1 MTEGPSEI
9 GLLAY
14 PDVQLAALYG
24 LGDLFAIADRIARER
39 RGAGQPLLRVSRWE
53 CDDKGKVCNRD
64 GSDAVIPG
72 TIILPPSLAHPPRQA
87 WTAGLAEFLRHRH
100 AHGSVLASVCVG
112 AFLLA
117 ETGLL
122 DGRQATTHW
131 SYAALLAER
140 FPAIEVDSAKIVID
154 DGDVVTA
161 AGLMSWTDLGLKL
174 VERLLGTG
182 VMVETGRA
190 MLVDPLGREQRHY
203 SVFSPRLNHGDEPI
217 LLVQHWLQQAYA
229 GEVDV
234 NTMAAKAGLERRTF
248 LRRFGKATGLRPV
261 EYCQQ
266 LRVAK
271 ARDMLE
277 TTRLSFDRI
286 AWNVGYGDPVS
297 FRKIFVR
304 TMGLTPGDY
313 RRRFGAA

>member
-1 MTEGPSEI
+1 MTSAPSEI

-24 LGDLFAIADRIARER
+24 LTDLFAIADRIARER
-39 RGAGQPLLRVSRWE
+39 REGSGPLLRVSHWE
-53 CDDKGKVCNRD
+53 CDAKGQIHNRD
-64 GSDAVIPG
+64 GEDDAIPG
-72 TIILPPSLAHPPRQA
+72 MIILPPSLAKPPNEA
-87 WTAGLAEFLRHRH
+87 WTSNLAEFLRNCHGR
-100 AHGSVLASVCVG
+100 GSVLASVCIG

-122 DGRQATTHW
+122 DGREATTHW
-131 SYAALLAER
+131 SYADDLAER
-140 FPAIEVDSAKIVID
+140 FGKVRVDSAKIVID
-154 DGDVVTA
+154 DGDIITA

-174 VERLLGTG
+174 VEKLLGTS
-182 VMVETGRA
+182 VMVATGRA

-203 SVFSPRLNHGDEPI
+203 SVFSPRLNHGDEAI
-217 LLVQHWLQQAYA
+217 LAVQHWLQQAYA
-229 GEVDV
+229 GDVDV
-234 NTMAAKAGLERRTF
+234 NAMAAKAGLERRTF
-248 LRRFGKATGLRPV
+248 LRRFGKATGLRPI

>member
-1 MTEGPSEI
+1 MTMPPSEI

-24 LGDLFAIADRIARER
+24 LADLFAIADRIARER
-39 RGAGQPLLRVSRWE
+39 REGSGPLLRVSRWE
-53 CDDKGKVCNRD
+53 CDDSGQVRNRD
-64 GSDAVIPG
+64 GDDSAIPSM
-72 TIILPPSLAHPPRQA
+72 IILPPSLARPPSEA
-87 WTAGLAEFLRHRH
+87 WTADLADFLRRCHGR
-100 AHGSVLASVCVG
+100 GSVLASVCVG

-131 SYAALLAER
+131 SYAELLAER
-140 FPAIEVDSAKIVID
+140 FGKVRVDSAKIVID
-154 DGDVVTA
+154 DGDIVTA

-174 VERLLGTG
+174 VERLLGTS

-217 LLVQHWLQQAYA
+217 LVVQHWLQQAYA
-229 GEVDV
+229 GEIDV
-234 NTMAAKAGLERRTF
+234 SAMATKAGLERRTF

>member
-1 MTEGPSEI
+1 MTMPPSEI

-24 LGDLFAIADRIARER
+24 LADLFAIADRIARER
-39 RGAGQPLLRVSRWE
+39 REGSGPLLRVSRWE
-53 CDDKGKVCNRD
+53 CDDSGQVRNRD
-64 GSDAVIPG
+64 GDDSAIPSM
-72 TIILPPSLAHPPRQA
+72 IILPPSLAKPPSEA
-87 WTAGLAEFLRHRH
+87 WTADLADFLRRCHGR
-100 AHGSVLASVCVG
+100 GSVLASVCVG

-131 SYAALLAER
+131 SYAELLAER
-140 FPAIEVDSAKIVID
+140 FGKVRVDSAKIVID
-154 DGDVVTA
+154 DGDIVTA

-174 VERLLGTG
+174 VERLLGTS

-217 LLVQHWLQQAYA
+217 LVVQHWLQQAYA
-229 GEVDV
+229 GEIDV
-234 NTMAAKAGLERRTF
+234 SAMATKAGLERRTF

>member
-1 MTEGPSEI
+1 MTATPSEI

-14 PDVQLAALYG
+14 PDVQLAGLYG
-24 LGDLFAIADRIARER
+24 LGDLFSIADRIARQR
-39 RGAGQPLLRVSRWE
+39 TGGSAPLLRVSRWE
-53 CDDKGKVCNRD
+53 CDDKGRVHNRD
-64 GSDAVIPG
+64 GDDRAVPSM
-72 TIILPPSLAHPPRQA
+72 IILPPSLAEPPRQA
-87 WTAGLAEFLRHRH
+87 WTAGLATFLRHCH
-100 AHGSVLASVCVG
+100 ARGSVLASVCVG

-131 SYAALLAER
+131 SYAELLAER
-140 FPAIEVDSAKIVID
+140 FGKVRVDSAKIVID
-154 DGDVVTA
+154 DGDIITA

-174 VERLLGTG
+174 VEKLLGTS
-182 VMVETGRA
+182 VMVATGRA

-203 SVFSPRLNHGDEPI
+203 SVFSPRLDHGDKAI
-217 LLVQHWLQQAYA
+217 LVVQHWLQQAYA
-229 GEVDV
+229 GEVDIS
-234 NTMAAKAGLERRTF
+234 TMATRAGLERRTF

-261 EYCQQ
+261 EYCQL

>member
-1 MTEGPSEI
+1 MATAPSEI

-14 PDVQLAALYG
+14 PNVQLASLYG
-24 LGDLFAIADRIARER
+24 LVDLFGIADRIARHR
-39 RGAGQPLLRVSRWE
+39 KAVSTPLLRVCRLE
-53 CDDKGKVCNRD
+53 CDDKGVVRNLD
-64 GSDAVIPG
+64 GNEAGLPAI
-72 TIILPPSLAHPPRQA
+72 IILPPSLAEPPREP
-87 WTAGLAEFLRHRH
+87 WTAALADYLRQCH
-100 AHGSVLASVCVG
+100 AQGSVLASVCIG

-140 FPAIEVDSAKIVID
+140 FAEIEVDSAKIVID
-154 DGDVVTA
+154 DGDIITA

-174 VERLLGTG
+174 VEKLLGTG

-190 MLVDPLGREQRHY
+190 MLVDPGGREQRHY
-203 SVFSPRLNHGDEPI
+203 SVFSPRLNHGDEAI
-217 LLVQHWLQQAYA
+217 LAVQHWLQQAYA
-229 GEVDV
+229 GEVDIKA
-234 NTMAAKAGLERRTF
+234 MAARAGLERRTF
-248 LRRFGKATGLRPV
+248 LRRFGRATGLRPV

-266 LRVAK
+266 LRVTK